1 MIKLNKE
8 QEEILAGKEGRG
20 AQKAMEILVAMG
32 NAIGAGEMVK
42 ISYAHLMPPDLM
54 FFPYGKQGEW
64 AHDMT
69 RELTLDLKGLKVP
82 TTIEPKFCD
91 LHIARDL
98 QFTDEII
105 EEMGRIQGNAVNF
118 YENLGVYTTYS
129 AMPFLYYQT
138 KLGQHVSIAE
148 SIATLWFNTMFGS
161 RCERDDG
168 VTALSA
174 AITGYVP
181 LAGAHLDE
189 YRHGEV
195 VVRPGKGI
203 RFSEFNDAD
212 WDAYSLATSR
222 VCKEK
227 RPVFVDLP
235 SGIGMTA
242 LKHLLSVIA
251 VESGLALMHIVGTT
265 PEAPTLEAALSGR
278 KPLGD
283 VMIGR
288 KELDEAYEQAN
299 TAKCRDLDFILL
311 GCPHVTLREFSD
323 LAQVLDGKKI
333 HKDVKLIVSTTRLL
347 LEQAEDMG
355 YADVIRDAGGLIAKD
370 MCIAFAGTNVK
381 GTIATNSIK
390 AVFFY
395 AGFCASEPN
404 EVKFG
409 SIKECARSALS
420 GKWEG
425 RF

>member
-1 MIKLNKE
+1 MIKLNNE
-8 QEEILAGKEGRG
+8 QEEMLIGKEGRG
-20 AQKAMEILVAMG
+20 AQKAMEILTAMG
-32 NAIGAGEMVK
+32 NAIGATELVK

-69 RELTLDLKGLKVP
+69 RELTQDLKRLKVP

-91 LHIARDL
+91 LSIAKDL

-105 EEMGRIQGNAVNF
+105 EEMRKIQGNAVNF

-138 KLGQHVSIAE
+138 KLGQHVSISE

-168 VTALSA
+168 VTSLAA

-189 YRHGEV
+189 HRHGEV
-195 VVRPGKGI
+195 IVRPGKGV
-203 RFSEFNDAD
+203 RLSEFNDAD
-212 WDAYSLATSR
+212 WDAYSLAASR
-222 VCKEK
+222 LCKEK
-227 RPVFVDLP
+227 RPVFL
-235 SGIGMTA
+235 GIPTDIGITA
-242 LKHLLSVIA
+242 LKHLLAVVA
-251 VESGLALMHIVGTT
+251 VESGLALMHIVGMT
-265 PEAPTLEAALSGR
+265 PEAPTLDAALSGK

-283 VMIGR
+283 FIVNR
-288 KELDEAYEQAN
+288 KEIDEAYELAN
-299 TAKCRDLDFILL
+299 TAKGEEIDFIFL
-311 GCPHVTLREFSD
+311 GCPHVTLGEFRN
-323 LAQVLDGKKI
+323 LAEILDGKKI
-333 HKDVKLIVSTTRLL
+333 NKDVKLVVSTTRLL
-347 LEQAEDMG
+347 LQQAEDMG
-355 YADVIRDAGGLIAKD
+355 YAAVIREAGGVIAKD

-395 AGFCASEPN
+395 AGYCASEPN
-404 EVKFG
+404 GVKFG
-409 SIKECARSALS
+409 SIKECALSALT
-420 GKWEG
+420 GKWKG

>member
-1 MIKLNKE
+1 M
-8 QEEILAGKEGRG
+8 LAGKEGRG
-20 AQKAMEILVAMG
+20 VQKAMEILTAMG
-32 NAIGAGEMVK
+32 NAIGAGELVK

-54 FFPYGKQGEW
+54 FFPYGKQGKW

-69 RELTLDLKGLKVP
+69 KELTLDLKGLRVP

-91 LHIARDL
+91 LQVAKDL
-98 QFTDEII
+98 QFTDAII
-105 EEMGRIQGNAVNF
+105 EEMRLIQGNAVNF
-118 YENLGVYTTYS
+118 YEKLGVYTTYS

-189 YRHGEV
+189 HRHAEV
-195 VVRPGKGI
+195 VVKPGAGVK
-203 RFSEFNDAD
+203 FSEFNDAD
-212 WDAYSLATSR
+212 WDAYSLAASR
-222 VCKEK
+222 ACKEK
-227 RPVFVDLP
+227 RPVFMDIP
-235 SGIGMTA
+235 SNIGITA

-251 VESGLALMHIVGTT
+251 VESGLAQMHIVGIT
-265 PEAPTLEAALSGR
+265 PEAPTLEAALSGIP
-278 KPLGD
+278 PLGD
-283 VMIGR
+283 FAIGR
-288 KELDEAYEQAN
+288 KELNEAYELAN
-299 TAKCRDLDFILL
+299 TAKGKDIDFIFL
-311 GCPHVTLREFSD
+311 GCPHVTLRELRD
-323 LAQVLDGKKI
+323 LAEVLDGKKI
-333 HKDVKLIVSTTRLL
+333 HKDVKLVVSTTRLF
-347 LEQAEDMG
+347 LEQAEDLG
-355 YADVIRDAGGLIAKD
+355 YADIIRKAGGVIARD

-404 EVKFG
+404 QVKFG
-409 SIKECARSALS
+409 STKECAQSALT

>member
-1 MIKLNKE
+1 M
-8 QEEILAGKEGRG
+8 LAGKEGRG
-20 AQKAMEILVAMG
+20 VQKAMEILTAMG
-32 NAIGAGEMVK
+32 NAIGAGELVK
-42 ISYAHLMPPDLM
+42 IAYAHLMPPDLM
-54 FFPYGKQGEW
+54 FFPYGKQGKW

-69 RELTLDLKGLKVP
+69 QELTLDLKGLRVP

-91 LHIARDL
+91 LHVAKDL
-98 QFTDEII
+98 QFPDDII
-105 EEMGRIQGNAVNF
+105 EEMRRIQGNAVNF

-138 KLGQHVSIAE
+138 RLGQHVSIAE

-189 YRHGEV
+189 HRHGEV
-195 VVRPGKGI
+195 VVRPGADIK
-203 RFSEFNDAD
+203 FSEFNDAD
-212 WDAYSLATSR
+212 WDAYSLAASR
-222 VCKEK
+222 ACKEK
-227 RPVFVDLP
+227 RPVFTDIP
-235 SGIGMTA
+235 PNIGITA

-251 VESGLALMHIVGTT
+251 VESGLAQMHIVGIT
-265 PEAPTLEAALSGR
+265 PEAPTLEAALSGIP
-278 KPLGD
+278 PLGD
-283 VMIGR
+283 FAIGR
-288 KELDEAYEQAN
+288 KELDEAYELAN
-299 TAKCRDLDFILL
+299 TAKGKDIDFIFL
-311 GCPHVTLREFSD
+311 GCPHVTLRELRD
-323 LAQVLDGKKI
+323 LAEVLDGKKI
-333 HKDVKLIVSTTRLL
+333 HKDVKLIISTTRLF
-347 LEQAEDMG
+347 LEQAEDLG
-355 YADVIRDAGGLIAKD
+355 YADAIRDAGGVIATD

-404 EVKFG
+404 QVKFG
-409 SIKECARSALS
+409 STKECAQSALT

>member
-1 MIKLNKE
+1 MLT
-8 QEEILAGKEGRG
+8 GREGRG
-20 AQKAMEILVAMG
+20 VQKAMEILTAMG
-32 NAIGAGEMVK
+32 DAIGAGEMVG

-69 RELTLDLKGLKVP
+69 RELTRDLKGLRVP

-91 LHIARDL
+91 LSIAKDL
-98 QFTDEII
+98 QFTDDII
-105 EEMGRIQGNAVNF
+105 EEIRIIQGNAVNF

-189 YRHGEV
+189 NRHGEV
-195 VVRPGKGI
+195 VVRPGNGI

-227 RPVFVDLP
+227 RPVFMDIP
-235 SGIGMTA
+235 PHIGITA

-278 KPLGD
+278 KSLGEFI
-283 VMIGR
+283 IGR
-288 KELDEAYEQAN
+288 KELDEAYELAN
-299 TAKCRDLDFILL
+299 TAKGKDVDFILL
-311 GCPHVTLREFSD
+311 GCPHVTLKEWRE
-323 LAQVLDGKKI
+323 LAQILDGKKI
-333 HKDVKLIVSTTRLL
+333 HGDVKLIVSTTRLF
-347 LEQAEDMG
+347 LEQAEDLG
-355 YADVIRDAGGLIAKD
+355 YADIIRDAGGVISRD

-404 EVKFG
+404 KVKFG
-409 SIKECARSALS
+409 SIKECAQSALT
-420 GKWEG
+420 GHWEG